1 MQKENKKTASATGA
15 TATSAQKNSI
25 DKNSARE
32 SGAQNAKNSA
42 SQNSTNKNTAHDNSA
57 NTRIHRRIDLGLN
70 IDHIATLRQARQIH
84 QPDPL
89 EAVFIAKNCQ
99 VEQIT
104 IHLRED
110 RRHIH
115 ESDVARI
122 IASSPLP
129 VNVECACD
137 LSKGGVVDILCDL
150 KPFKVTLVPEK
161 RQEITTEGG
170 LDMRAKNLEST
181 IARFK
186 SHQIQ
191 VATFIDPSTEAIKRS
206 KELGAD
212 GIELHTG
219 AYANLHAMFY
229 SCLPHSHNAPKELQ
243 LPRDTLHQ
251 KLLESIAA
259 LERAAGYAESLNLG
273 VYAGHGLNYENV
285 APIAQIAPITE
296 LNIGHSI
303 IARAVITG
311 LERAIKDMQD
321 AIARAI

>member
-1 MQKENKKTASATGA
+1 M
-15 TATSAQKNSI
+15 
-25 DKNSARE
+25 
-32 SGAQNAKNSA
+32 
-42 SQNSTNKNTAHDNSA
+42 
-57 NTRIHRRIDLGLN
+57 DLGLN

-115 ESDVARI
+115 EIDVARI

-186 SHQIQ
+186 SRQIQ
-191 VATFIDPSTEAIKRS
+191 VATFIDPSAEAIKRS

-219 AYANLHAMFY
+219 AYANLHAMLY

-251 KLLESIAA
+251 KLLESIAM
-259 LERAAGYAESLNLG
+259 LERAASYAESLELG
-273 VYAGHGLNYENV
+273 VYAGHGLNYENI

-321 AIARAI
+321 VIAHAIW